1 MELVVTDPS
10 ALGVA
15 CAEVALELD
24 AIDAAASRFRP
35 DSEVRA
41 LAAADGQPTEVS
53 PMLAELVAAALTAAD
68 RTGGD
73 VDPTVGAAVVALG
86 YDDDIGKLDPNV
98 PVAATLVV
106 PAVWTMVR
114 LDGRI
119 LTVPAGVLLDLGATA
134 KAIAAD
140 RCARRVVETTGSGVL
155 VNLGGDIATAG
166 PVPAG
171 GWQVLVCDGDDEPQC
186 QVSIG
191 SEVGLA
197 TSSTIHRRWQRAGGQ
212 LNHHILDPRS
222 GRSADPVWRTVT
234 AAAGSC
240 VDANTLTTAAVVRGY
255 RALDWLRGLGV
266 TARLV
271 DRDRTVHTVG
281 PWPAPTAA
289 QSDG

>member
-1 MELVVTDPS
+1 
-10 ALGVA
+10 
-15 CAEVALELD
+15 
-24 AIDAAASRFRP
+24 
-35 DSEVRA
+35 
-41 LAAADGQPTEVS
+41 
-53 PMLAELVAAALTAAD
+53 
-68 RTGGD
+68 
-73 VDPTVGAAVVALG
+73 
-86 YDDDIGKLDPNV
+86 
-98 PVAATLVV
+98 
-106 PAVWTMVR
+106 MVR